1 MLFLGIDSGGTKTH
15 ALLTDENGTALG
27 VGHAGPGN
35 WEGVG
40 LDGTYRALYQATRE
54 ALAHVGAAPADV
66 TAAAYGLGGL
76 DWPSDEERLRPVIE
90 RMGVGGPQILVND
103 AFVAL
108 RAGAPWGVAIIAGTG
123 TTCAGRNRDS
133 ETART
138 LGLGWMFDDWG
149 SAPEVAAAC
158 IQTIA
163 QAYTGHG
170 PSTSLTERLIKL
182 FDARDSGDLLEKL
195 SRGQYDFQTQVAEI
209 IQALTEE
216 ACKGDA
222 PAVAVSW
229 RGGRELGERA
239 TTVVRRL
246 GMQKEAFDV
255 VLAGGLFRTHN
266 PVLLEALDETVR
278 TIAPHARLSP
288 LEAPPVAG
296 SVLLAMDTAGVQVPP
311 EVHQQLAKE
320 ACRALS
326 TNASTLEP

>member
-1 MLFLGIDSGGTKTH
+1 VLFLGIDAGGTKTH
-15 ALLTDENGTALG
+15 ALLADENGTALG

-40 LDGTYRALYQATRE
+40 VDGTYRALHEATRE

-66 TAAAYGLGGL
+66 TAAAYGLAGL
-76 DWPSDEERLRPVIE
+76 DWPSDEDRLRPMTE
-90 RMGVGGPQILVND
+90 RMGVGGPQVLVND
-103 AFVAL
+103 AFAAL

-123 TTCAGRNRDS
+123 TTCAGRNRKG

-149 SAPEVAAAC
+149 SAPEVAGAC
-158 IQTIA
+158 VQAIA

-170 PSTSLTERLIKL
+170 PNTSLTACLVKL
-182 FDARDSGDLLEKL
+182 FDARDDGDLLEKL
-195 SRGQYDFQTQVAEI
+195 SRGQHDFRAQVLEI
-209 IQALTEE
+209 LQALAEE
-216 ACKGDA
+216 ACRGDA
-222 PAVAVSW
+222 PAVKVSW

-239 TTVVRRL
+239 TTVIRRL
-246 GMQKEAFDV
+246 GMQEEAFDV

-278 TIAPHARLSP
+278 TVAPYAHLTS

-296 SVLLAMDTAGVQVPP
+296 SVLLAMDAVGAQVLPA
-311 EVHQQLAKE
+311 VRRQLVE
-320 ACRALS
+320 ETRRALS
-326 TNASTLEP
+326 TSIAQ